1 MIGGNIVNEFDIIVP
16 NQSDLIIDVTDTSL
30 YDYNFEAFSLS
41 SLQEVANAQVN
52 NKIFNTLTNMIVE
65 NTSTLGEL
73 KNLFDSKETE
83 YVANLSKI
91 AKEKLASGEWILGVR
106 AKTGETYAVIKDAA
120 TGRSKSF
127 VTLKEKVTADLG
139 MLPQLAAV
147 QYQLK
152 EISEQIQTL
161 TQAVARV
168 EQGQY
173 DDRYAGFIS
182 ARQMVLEGMSVSDEM
197 IRKNL
202 LSSAISLNNETIGKL
217 MFSIHRNSFELIDDK
232 TKIKDMIRLEKHL
245 TESLCYL
252 NASVQSNI
260 IAYTTLGEA
269 KAVSTT
275 LRNYQAFVD
284 QTLLSDRTP
293 NNRSIAWLIDNNRKE
308 DDGQFLEMSRKVSV
322 KIESLITN
330 KRVEIGEEDNER
342 TEEKSL

>member
-1 MIGGNIVNEFDIIVP
+1 MNEFDIIIP
-16 NQSDLIIDVTDTSL
+16 NEADLIIDVTDTSL

-41 SLQEVANAQVN
+41 RLQETANTNVN
-52 NKIFNTLTNMIVE
+52 NKIFNKLTNMIVE

-73 KNLFDSKETE
+73 KNLFDGQEME
-83 YVANLSKI
+83 LVADLSKV
-91 AKEKLASGEWILGVR
+91 AKEKLANGEWMLGVR
-106 AKTGETYAVIKDAA
+106 AKTGETYAVIKDVT
-120 TGRSKSF
+120 TGRSQSF
-127 VTLKEKVTADLG
+127 VTLKEKVTTDLG

-161 TQAVARV
+161 TQAVTRV

-182 ARQMVLEGMSVSDEM
+182 ARQMVLEGMSVSDEI

-202 LSSAISLNNETIGKL
+202 LSSAIGLNNETIGKL
-217 MFSIHRNSFELIDDK
+217 MFSIHRNSLEIIDEK

-245 TESLCYL
+245 TESLSYL
-252 NASVQSNI
+252 NASVQLNV

-269 KAVSTT
+269 TAVSTT
-275 LRNYQAFVD
+275 LRNYQAFID
-284 QTLLSDRTP
+284 QTLLRDKSK

-308 DDGQFLEMSRKVSV
+308 DDGQFLELSQKVSE
-322 KIESLITN
+322 KIELLIAN
-330 KRVEIGEEDNER
+330 KPLEIGVGDNGRIEEEN
-342 TEEKSL
+342 L